1 MKQNI
6 NNLQETNLKMLRAK
20 FGNTQKDM
28 SELLKVSRIQYA
40 KKEQGKAK
48 FSLDE
53 AKVIANYFML
63 PIEDIFF
70 KDIIY
75 RIKHI
80 S

>member
-1 MKQNI
+1 MNQHATH
-6 NNLQETNLKMLRAK
+6 ETNLKMLRVK

-28 SELLKVSRIQYA
+28 SELLKLSRIQYA
-40 KKEQGKAK
+40 KKERGKAK

-70 KDIIY
+70 NDILKKIEPM
-75 RIKHI
+75 
-80 S
+80 